1 MNAEQTL
8 TSLSE
13 RNPTVAPDELI
24 AGLVPPPQFED
35 VSFASYR
42 TDPNEPSQAEARA
55 KDNGALERASVGAPL
70 RDATRSVRNWPAPA
84 VLRQSVDIGS
94 ELS

>member
-55 KDNGALERASVGAPL
+55 KLEEFVA
-70 RDATRSVRNWPAPA
+70 DDRS
-84 VLRQSVDIGS
+84 
-94 ELS
+94 